1 VQSGETLWSIAS
13 NYGVDP
19 QILAADNEVPESG
32 ALAVG
37 QTLVIRFPRLVH
49 AVSSGDTLESVAA
62 DYGVSLR
69 SLWQNNW
76 YLRGSRELTP
86 RQPLIIKTFSQPA
99 RTAQF
104 NGYAYPQIDLS
115 LLRAEASFLS
125 YVIPFTYGISADGGL
140 LPLDDEA
147 MLDVIRGQGSRPVLH
162 LSSYTENEQFDSN
175 RAAKLLTDLAAQ
187 DRMTVQIEA
196 LIQEKGF
203 AGVDV
208 DFEFLPPALADSYA
222 AFLARL
228 RQRLGPQGYFVWA
241 ALAPKTSPDQ
251 PGLLYEGHKYDA
263 VGEAVDAVL
272 LMTYEWGYTYGPPM
286 AVAPLPNVRAV
297 LEYAL
302 TVISPSKIF
311 LGIPNY
317 GYDWPLPFQAGVT
330 RAESI
335 SNRRAIELAVRY
347 GVPISYDE
355 EAQAPNFT
363 YESEGVTHQ
372 VWFEDAR
379 SIAAKLDLIAQ
390 YGLRGGS
397 LWNID
402 RPFSQTYLTIASQF
416 RIY

>member
-1 VQSGETLWSIAS
+1 M
-13 NYGVDP
+13 
-19 QILAADNEVPESG
+19 ILE
-32 ALAVG
+32 
-37 QTLVIRFPRLVH
+37 
-49 AVSSGDTLESVAA
+49 
-62 DYGVSLR
+62 
-69 SLWQNNW
+69 
-76 YLRGSRELTP
+76 
-86 RQPLIIKTFSQPA
+86 
-99 RTAQF
+99 
-104 NGYAYPQIDLS
+104 
-115 LLRAEASFLS
+115 
-125 YVIPFTYGISADGGL
+125 
-140 LPLDDEA
+140 
-147 MLDVIRGQGSRPVLH
+147 
-162 LSSYTENEQFDSN
+162 
-175 RAAKLLTDLAAQ
+175 
-187 DRMTVQIEA
+187 IEA

-208 DFEFLPPALADSYA
+208 DFEFLPPSLADSYA

-302 TVISPSKIF
+302 SVISPSKIF

-335 SNRRAIELAVRY
+335 SNRRAIELAVQY
-347 GVPISYDE
+347 GVPISVDE

-379 SIAAKLDLIAQ
+379 SIAAKLGLITQ